1 VKGHKERAHDGRE
14 AAARDQDGGPES
26 RTLERGGGAGGVG
39 DGDDEEIAGTG
50 TPRHTEQH
58 E

>member
-1 VKGHKERAHDGRE
+1 MSRKERAYNSRE

-26 RTLERGGGAGGVG
+26 RTLERGGGARGIG
-39 DGDDEEIAGTG
+39 DRDDEEIIKTG
-50 TPRHTEQH
+50 TPRHIEQH